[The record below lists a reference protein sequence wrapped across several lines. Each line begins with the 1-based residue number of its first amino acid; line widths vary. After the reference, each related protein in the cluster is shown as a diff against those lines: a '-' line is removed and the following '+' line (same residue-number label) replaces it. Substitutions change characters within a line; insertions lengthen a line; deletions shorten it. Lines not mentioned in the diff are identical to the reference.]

1 MIEIQVYLNGDI
13 DASTLSFTSRSRKL
27 VTADVVK
34 VNSKTLWVRLEDGH
48 VIKRKKGRDY

>member
-34 VNSKTLWVRLEDGH
+34 VNSKTLEDGH